1 MKHAKR
7 AVGVLF
13 AGALS
18 FNTGCI
24 IITGSWG
31 QHTIWT
37 EETTERIPFD
47 SSGLE
52 KIDVRSHNGAISFVP
67 ETGDA
72 YVIVK
77 KKAGGD
83 CIEDAEDALAA
94 LDVYVDRAGNTT
106 CRMGYKWDGLKH
118 SSWRAAV
125 AFEIHGPA
133 DVSLTGQTHNGP
145 VTVDG
150 LQGSLDIE
158 THNGSVRAATTGK
171 DISVLTHNGR
181 IDATFGGRTVDLVTH
196 NGSVRADLTDCGP
209 VDGRIA
215 THNGS
220 VEVLVGPGTDMDLD
234 CRTANGRIR
243 CSAPIQAVDA
253 TRRSLRGRFGD
264 GSGGSLEV
272 ETHNGSVH
280 VADKAG

>member
-1 MKHAKR
+1 MKHATW

-18 FNTGCI
+18 LNTGCI
-24 IITGSWG
+24 IIAGSWD

-37 EETTERIPFD
+37 PETTERIQFD
-47 SSGLE
+47 ASGL
-52 KIDVRSHNGAISFVP
+52 KQIDVQSHNGAISFVP
-67 ETGDA
+67 EASDA
-72 YVIVK
+72 YVVVK
-77 KKAGGD
+77 KKAGGCCTD
-83 CIEDAEDALAA
+83 DAEDALGA
-94 LDVYVDRAGNTT
+94 LDVYVQRTGNDT

-133 DVSLTGQTHNGP
+133 DVSLTGQTHNGS

-150 LQGSLDIE
+150 LQGSLNVE

-171 DISVLTHNGR
+171 DMSVLTHNGR
-181 IDATFGGRTVDLVTH
+181 IDATFGGRTVDLVTY
-196 NGSVRADLTDCGP
+196 NGSVTANLTDCGP

-220 VEVLVGPGTDMDLD
+220 VELLVGPSTDMDLD
-234 CRTANGRIR
+234 CHTDNGTIR
-243 CSAPIQAVDA
+243 CSAPIRAVDA
-253 TRRSLRGRFGD
+253 TRRSLRGRIGD
-264 GSGGSLEV
+264 GSGGSLAV

-280 VADKAG
+280 VTDKAG

>member
-1 MKHAKR
+1 MKNAKWV
-7 AVGVLF
+7 VGVLF
-13 AGALS
+13 SGALS
-18 FNTGCI
+18 LNTGCI
-24 IITGSWG
+24 IIAGSWD
-31 QHTIWT
+31 QPTIWT
-37 EETTERIPFD
+37 TETTERIPLD
-47 SSGLE
+47 ASGL
-52 KIDVRSHNGAISFVP
+52 KQIDVRSHNGAISFVP
-67 ETGDA
+67 ESKDA

-77 KKAGGD
+77 KKAGGCCTD
-83 CIEDAEDALAA
+83 DAEEALAA
-94 LDVYVDRAGNTT
+94 LDVYVDRTGNGM
-106 CRMGYKWDGLKH
+106 CRMGHKWDGLKR

-150 LQGSLDIE
+150 LQGSLDVE

-171 DISVLTHNGR
+171 DMSVLTHNGR

-215 THNGS
+215 TYNGS
-220 VEVLVGPGTDMDLD
+220 VEVLVGPHTDMDLD

-253 TRRSLRGRFGD
+253 TRRSLRGRIGD
-264 GSGGSLEV
+264 GSGGSLAV

-280 VADKAG
+280 VTDQAG